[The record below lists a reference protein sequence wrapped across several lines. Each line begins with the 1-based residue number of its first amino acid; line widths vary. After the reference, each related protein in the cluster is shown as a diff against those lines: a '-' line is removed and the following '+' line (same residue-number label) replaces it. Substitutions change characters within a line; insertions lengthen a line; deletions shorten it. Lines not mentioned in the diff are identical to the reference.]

1 MARYNTVIQTSTLV
15 TGQSVG
21 TPAQGLYTQFTGPGP
36 FTVQLASPVT
46 YLGSSQTFYNATS
59 GSAGTVTLSTTTA
72 GGYIQGPGQGATAT
86 SYGLVAG
93 GICTVFSDGTN
104 YQVVTVNGANTV
116 VNTLTANST
125 VGLSPANNNVTIS
138 PTGTGNFIV
147 NPAGT
152 LTSNTIDN
160 VTIGATTPGTGK
172 FTTLTLNTTMD
183 GAGTID
189 GGTY

>member
-1 MARYNTVIQTSTLV
+1 MARYNTVIQTSTLT

-21 TPAQGLYTQFTGPGP
+21 TPAQGLYTQFTGAGP

-59 GSAGTVTLSTTTA
+59 GPAGTVTLSTTTN

-86 SYGLVAG
+86 TYALVAG
-93 GICTVFSDGTN
+93 GLCTVFSDGTN
-104 YQVVTVNGANTV
+104 YQVVSVNGANTV
-116 VNTLTANST
+116 VNTLTANGA
-125 VGLSPANNNVTIS
+125 VGLSPASANVTIS

-152 LTSNTIDN
+152 LANNTIDN
-160 VTIGATTPGTGK
+160 VTIGATTAGTAT
-172 FTTLTLNTTMD
+172 FTTLTVNTSLT
-183 GAGTID
+183 GNGTVN
-189 GGTY
+189 GGTF

>member
-1 MARYNTVIQTSTLV
+1 MARYNTVIQTSTLA

-21 TPAQGLYTQFTGPGP
+21 TPAQGLYTQFTGPGS

-59 GSAGTVTLSTTTA
+59 GAAGPVTLSTTTN
-72 GGYIQGPGQGATAT
+72 GGYVQGPGQTSTAT
-86 SYGLVAG
+86 SYVLPVGAT
-93 GICTVFSDGTN
+93 CTIYSDGAN
-104 YQVVTVNGANTV
+104 YQVVSLNGANTV

-125 VGLSPANNNVTIS
+125 VTLSPASNSVTIS
-138 PTGTGNFIV
+138 PSGTGNFIV